1 MSPGA
6 PRLGTSAV
14 RMSFIVGVL
23 RCTEVRSR
31 ARSAGGRGVGQQR
44 DLAGVLDR
52 DRDVTLVLTAVAGD
66 PARPDLAAVGDEL
79 PQQAGVLV
87 VDVLGLVLA
96 ECAHLLL
103 RLAQD
108 GLCHFSMLLEWEELR
123 RGARRRRPGRS
134 RRAGRNP

>member
-14 RMSFIVGVL
+14 RMIFMTVL
-23 RCTEVRSR
+23 LSCC
-31 ARSAGGRGVGQQR
+31 RGVGQQG

-52 DRDVTLVLTAVAGD
+52 YRHVTLVLAAVAGD

-123 RGARRRRPGRS
+123 R
-134 RRAGRNP
+134 

>member
-14 RMSFIVGVL
+14 RMSFTSV
-23 RCTEVRSR
+23 SSS
-31 ARSAGGRGVGQQR
+31 RSACGRGVGQQR

-52 DRDVTLVLTAVAGD
+52 DGHVTLVLTAVAGD
-66 PARPDLAAVGDEL
+66 PAGPDLAAVGDEL

-108 GLCHFSMLLEWEELR
+108 GLGH
-123 RGARRRRPGRS
+123 GVTPGS
-134 RRAGRNP
+134 SKF